1 MNPRNA
7 LSLLAVSLGGLLLS
21 ASLSPLWGA
30 PTLTVGTISGQAGTV
45 VNLPITFAPTT
56 ASVAGLQFNLTL
68 PAGISTGTVTAGAIL
83 NTAGKSVSTNL
94 SGNTWTFVIF
104 GLNQTTIASGSLLTA
119 QLTIAPGTAAGTL
132 SLPISGVVYSDPNGT
147 SITPGTSTGGSVT

>member
-45 VNLPITFAPTT
+45 VNLPITFDPTT

-68 PAGISTGTVTAGAIL
+68 PAGISTGTVTAVVFPYKTGE
-83 NTAGKSVSTNL
+83 NGKNKICGEKV
-94 SGNTWTFVIF
+94 
-104 GLNQTTIASGSLLTA
+104 
-119 QLTIAPGTAAGTL
+119 
-132 SLPISGVVYSDPNGT
+132 
-147 SITPGTSTGGSVT
+147 

>member
-45 VNLPITFAPTT
+45 VNLPITFDPTT

-68 PAGISTGTVTAGAIL
+68 PAGISTGTVTAGGIL
-83 NTAGKSVSTNL
+83 YTKGENEKTKMWGDSLDFVFFVPKQTN
-94 SGNTWTFVIF
+94 
-104 GLNQTTIASGSLLTA
+104 IARGSLF
-119 QLTIAPGTAAGTL
+119 
-132 SLPISGVVYSDPNGT
+132 
-147 SITPGTSTGGSVT
+147 